1 MVFLLEDFEEA
12 AISVGQMLIEANPE
26 NKGLGKD
33 KILQIKEKIY
43 ERIAEILVCEGYPT
57 GSTENFKE
65 ANITDLVFTIIVPM
79 IVAFRT

>member
-43 ERIAEILVCEGYPT
+43 EHIAEVLVCEGYPT
-57 GSTENFKE
+57 KSTKNFKE
-65 ANITDLVFTIIVPM
+65 ANITDLVFCHGSD
-79 IVAFRT
+79 